1 MLERYQPAGPS
12 FIMKQKIKLPT
23 LEGRL
28 KYPLTGEKQ
37 ALQQLKKSGVQLSE
51 YGEKLLK
58 KLEKGVDET
67 K

>member
-1 MLERYQPAGPS
+1 MN
-12 FIMKQKIKLPT
+12 IKNKKPLWPT

-28 KYPLTGEKQ
+28 KHPITSEKE
-37 ALQQLKKSGVQLSE
+37 ALLQLKNSGVQLSE

-58 KLEKGVDET
+58 KLEKGVDGN